1 MAESFNALPGTLN
14 ISLTVG
20 DEFGMLADLSID
32 TTGFTWTA
40 IIYETATTVSFVNPS
55 GVSTQGATAATFAIT
70 VVNAA
75 AGQVNLSL
83 TEIQTAALNP
93 ATTYRWYLRGV
104 SPGVV
109 TRTYLSGTLRA
120 YAP

>member
-1 MAESFNALPGTLN
+1 MAAEFLALPGTLN

-20 DEFGMLADLSID
+20 DEFGMLSDLSID

-40 IIYETATTVSFVNPS
+40 IAYETATSVSFVNPG
-55 GVSTQGATAATFAIT
+55 GVPTQGATAATFSVT

-83 TEIQTAALNP
+83 TELQTVTLSP
-93 ATTYRWYLRGV
+93 AKTYRWYLRGV
-104 SPGVV
+104 SPGLV
-109 TRTYLSGTLRA
+109 TRTYLSGTLKA

>member
-1 MAESFNALPGTLN
+1 MASEFLALPGTLN

-20 DEFGMLADLSID
+20 DEFGMLADLDID

-40 IIYETATTVSFVNPS
+40 LVYEATPSVSFVNPS
-55 GVSTQGATAATFAIT
+55 GVSTQGATAATFSVT

-83 TEIQTAALNP
+83 TELQTVALSP
-93 ATTYRWYLRGV
+93 ATSYRWYLRGV
-104 SPGVV
+104 SAGLV
-109 TRTYLSGTLRA
+109 TRTYLSGTLKA

>member
-1 MAESFNALPGTLN
+1 MAETFNALPGTLN
-14 ISLTVG
+14 ISLTTG
-20 DEFGMLADLSID
+20 DEFGMLADLDID
-32 TTGFTWTA
+32 TTSFTWTA
-40 IIYETATTVSFVNPS
+40 LVYETATTVSFVNPG
-55 GVSTQGATAATFAIT
+55 GVSTQGTTAATFTVT

-93 ATTYRWYLRGV
+93 ATNYRWYLRGV
-104 SPGVV
+104 SPAMV
-109 TRTYLSGTLRA
+109 TRTYLSGTLKA

>member
-1 MAESFNALPGTLN
+1 MANEFLALPGQLN
-14 ISLTVG
+14 ISLSIG
-20 DEFGMLADLSID
+20 DEFGMLADLDID

-40 IIYETATTVSFVNPS
+40 IVYETAITVSFVNPV
-55 GVSTQGATAATFAIT
+55 GISTLGTTAATFAVT

-83 TEIQTAALNP
+83 TELQTVALNP
-93 ATTYRWYLRGV
+93 ATNYRWYLRGV
-104 SPGVV
+104 SPALV
-109 TRTYLSGTLRA
+109 TRTYLSGTLKA

>member
-1 MAESFNALPGTLN
+1 MSETFNALPGSLA
-14 ISLTVG
+14 ISLTTG

-40 IIYETATTVSFVNPS
+40 IVYETATTVSFVNPS
-55 GVSTQGATAATFAIT
+55 GVSTQGATAATFAVT

-83 TEIQTAALNP
+83 TELQTAALAP
-93 ATTYRWYLRGV
+93 DKTYRWYLRGV
-104 SPGVV
+104 SQGLV

-120 YAP
+120 FAP

>member
-1 MAESFNALPGTLN
+1 MAESFIALPGSLD
-14 ISLTVG
+14 ISLTTG
-20 DEFGMLADLSID
+20 DEFGMLADLDID
-32 TTGFTWTA
+32 TTSFTWTA
-40 IIYETATTVSFVNPS
+40 LIYETANTVSFVNPS
-55 GVSTQGATAATFAIT
+55 GVPTQGATAATFTVT

-83 TEIQTAALNP
+83 TEIQTATFSP

-104 SPGVV
+104 SPALV
-109 TRTYLSGTLRA
+109 TRTYLSGTLKA

>member
-1 MAESFNALPGTLN
+1 MAETFNAVPGTLN
-14 ISLTVG
+14 ISLTTG
-20 DEFGMLADLSID
+20 DEFGMLADLDID
-32 TTGFTWTA
+32 TTSFTWTA

-55 GVSTQGATAATFAIT
+55 GVSTQGTTAATFTVT

-93 ATTYRWYLRGV
+93 ATNYRWYLRGV
-104 SPGVV
+104 SPAMV
-109 TRTYLSGTLRA
+109 TRTYLSGTLKA

>member
-14 ISLTVG
+14 ISLTTG
-20 DEFGMLADLSID
+20 DEFGMLADLDID
-32 TTGFTWTA
+32 TTSFTWTA
-40 IIYETATTVSFVNPS
+40 LIYETATAVSFVNPS
-55 GVSTQGATAATFAIT
+55 GVSTQGTTAATFTVT

-83 TEIQTAALNP
+83 TELQTVALNP
-93 ATTYRWYLRGV
+93 ATNYRWYLRGV
-104 SPGVV
+104 SPALV
-109 TRTYLSGTLRA
+109 TRTYLSGTLKA

>member
-1 MAESFNALPGTLN
+1 MAETFNALPGSLN
-14 ISLTVG
+14 ISLTTG

-40 IIYETATTVSFVNPS
+40 IVYETATSVSFVNPS
-55 GVSTQGATAATFAIT
+55 GVSTQGATAATFTVT

-83 TEIQTAALNP
+83 TEVQTVALNP
-93 ATTYRWYLRGV
+93 ATNYRWYLRGV
-104 SPGVV
+104 SSAMV
-109 TRTYLSGTLRA
+109 TRTYLSGTLKA

>member
-1 MAESFNALPGTLN
+1 MPDFIALPGTLN

-20 DEFGMLADLSID
+20 DEFGMLADLDID
-32 TTGFTWTA
+32 TTNFTWTA
-40 IIYETATTVSFVNPS
+40 IVYETATSVSFVNPG
-55 GVSTQGATAATFAIT
+55 GVPTQGATAATFTVT

-93 ATTYRWYLRGV
+93 ATNYRWYLRGV
-104 SPGVV
+104 SPAMV
-109 TRTYLSGTLRA
+109 TRTYLSGTLKA

>member
-1 MAESFNALPGTLN
+1 MAESFDALPGTLN
-14 ISLTVG
+14 ISLTTG
-20 DEFGMLADLSID
+20 DEFGMLADLDID

-40 IIYETATTVSFVNPS
+40 IIYETATAVSFVNPS
-55 GVSTQGATAATFAIT
+55 GISTQGATASTFTVT

-83 TEIQTAALNP
+83 TELQTVALSP

-104 SPGVV
+104 SPALV
-109 TRTYLSGTLRA
+109 TRTYLSGTLKA

>member
-14 ISLTVG
+14 ISLTTG
-20 DEFGMLADLSID
+20 DEFGMLADLDID
-32 TTGFTWTA
+32 TTSFTWTA

-55 GVSTQGATAATFAIT
+55 GVSTQGTTAATFTVT

-93 ATTYRWYLRGV
+93 ATNYRWYLRGV
-104 SPGVV
+104 SPALV
-109 TRTYLSGTLRA
+109 TRTYLSGTLKA

>member
-1 MAESFNALPGTLN
+1 MADFVALPGPLN

-20 DEFGMLADLSID
+20 DEFGMLSDLSID
-32 TTGFTWTA
+32 TTGFAWTA
-40 IIYETATTVSFVNPS
+40 IVYEVTTSVSFANPS
-55 GVSTQGATAATFAIT
+55 GVSTQGETAATFTVT

-83 TEIQTAALNP
+83 TEVQTAGLDP
-93 ATTYRWYLRGV
+93 AKTYRWYLRGV
-104 SPGVV
+104 SPGLV
-109 TRTYLSGTLRA
+109 TRTYLSGTLKA

>member
-1 MAESFNALPGTLN
+1 MAETFNALPGTLN
-14 ISLTVG
+14 SSLTTG
-20 DEFGMLADLSID
+20 DEFGMLADLDID

-40 IIYETATTVSFVNPS
+40 IVYETATSVSFVTPG
-55 GVSTQGATAATFAIT
+55 GVSTQGATAATFAVT

-93 ATTYRWYLRGV
+93 ATNYRWYLRGV
-104 SPGVV
+104 SSALV
-109 TRTYLSGTLRA
+109 TRTYLSGTLKA

>member
-1 MAESFNALPGTLN
+1 MSEFIALPGTLN
-14 ISLTVG
+14 ISLTIG
-20 DEFGMLADLSID
+20 DEFGMVADLDID
-32 TTGFTWTA
+32 TTGFTWSS
-40 IIYETATTVSFVNPS
+40 IVYESTPSVSFSNPG
-55 GVSTQGATAATFAIT
+55 GVPTQGATAATFGIT

-83 TEIQTAALNP
+83 TEIQTAALSP
-93 ATTYRWYLRGV
+93 ATNYRWYLRGV
-104 SPGVV
+104 SPGQV

>member
-1 MAESFNALPGTLN
+1 MAETFNALPGTLN
-14 ISLTVG
+14 ISLTTG
-20 DEFGMLADLSID
+20 DEFGMLADLDID
-32 TTGFTWTA
+32 TTSFTWTA

-55 GVSTQGATAATFAIT
+55 GVSTQGTTAATFTVT

-93 ATTYRWYLRGV
+93 ATNYRWYLRGV
-104 SPGVV
+104 SPALV
-109 TRTYLSGTLRA
+109 TRTYLSGTLKA